1 MVHKARKRFG
11 QHFLHDQGVIE
22 SIVRAVRPLSGETII
37 EIGPGLSAI
46 TKPLIQ
52 QAGHLTVI
60 EIDRDLANKLKAENS
75 PEKLTVVCND
85 ALSVD
90 FSSFGNNLRLV
101 GNLPYNIS
109 SPLLFHLAE
118 YADNIRDQ
126 HFMLQLEVIERMV
139 ASPSTAQY
147 GRLSVMLQERYRMYN
162 LFEVEPDAF
171 DPPPKVMSAVVKM
184 VPLPDTRLKPI
195 SHKIF
200 SNVVTRAFGQR
211 RKMIRKSLSEWSSL
225 ISWDKL
231 GIPDTARAQDI
242 TVHQFISLS
251 NMIHQKTS
259 NTPK

>member
-1 MVHKARKRFG
+1 
-11 QHFLHDQGVIE
+11 
-22 SIVRAVRPLSGETII
+22 
-37 EIGPGLSAI
+37 
-46 TKPLIQ
+46 
-52 QAGHLTVI
+52 
-60 EIDRDLANKLKAENS
+60 
-75 PEKLTVVCND
+75 
-85 ALSVD
+85 
-90 FSSFGNNLRLV
+90 
-101 GNLPYNIS
+101 
-109 SPLLFHLAE
+109 
-118 YADNIRDQ
+118 
-126 HFMLQLEVIERMV
+126 FMLQLEVIERMV

-242 TVHQFISLS
+242 TVHQ
-251 NMIHQKTS
+251 
-259 NTPK
+259 